1 MTANASLLVGSPVG
15 AAFAS
20 PPAGAA
26 AAGFFA
32 SIASGISLYSS
43 MAALEMTVLSR
54 SCTLQRK
61 MILPSASF
69 HISVTSVSPGNTL
82 SEKRTWML
90 LK

>member
-1 MTANASLLVGSPVG
+1 MTAKASKLEGSLE
-15 AAFAS
+15 F
-20 PPAGAA
+20 PAGAA
-26 AAGFFA
+26 AAAFA
-32 SIASGISLYSS
+32 EVDAFLASRTFGISLYSS